1 MGKNFS
7 NKMDPMVPNQSNV
20 AMQMSETLKSIKSQG
35 IERDLI
41 ERQTI
46 NGRSTF

>member
-1 MGKNFS
+1 
-7 NKMDPMVPNQSNV
+7 MDPMVPNQSNV

-35 IERDLI
+35 IEWTSI

-46 NGRSTF
+46 EWRSTIFDPLVRW